1 MLHLGGIVFAAAAII
16 FGLFA
21 SSQKGPV
28 GSRFSGKR
36 AADGSDRQGPR
47 PGHELESDV
56 RWRRIYLG
64 AAILSVVA
72 AAVFEFAAFAK

>member
-21 SSQKGPV
+21 NSQKGPV

-36 AADGSDRQGPR
+36 AADGSGRQGPR
-47 PGHELESDV
+47 SGYEPESDV
-56 RWRRIYLG
+56 RWRWIYTV

-72 AAVFEFAAFAK
+72 SVAFEFAAFAK

>member
-1 MLHLGGIVFAAAAII
+1 MHLGGIVFAAAAII

-21 SSQKGPV
+21 NSQKGPV

-36 AADGSDRQGPR
+36 AADGSGRQGPR
-47 PGHELESDV
+47 PGHEPESVV
-56 RWRRIYLG
+56 RWRRIYTV

-72 AAVFEFAAFAK
+72 AAGFEIAAFVK